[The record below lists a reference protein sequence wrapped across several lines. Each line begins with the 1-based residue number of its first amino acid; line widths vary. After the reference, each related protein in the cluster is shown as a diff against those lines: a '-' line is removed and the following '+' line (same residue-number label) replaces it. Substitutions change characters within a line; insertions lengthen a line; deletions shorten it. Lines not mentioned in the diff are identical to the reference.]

1 MTNNRKKGIRIAGAL
16 FIILLCALGY
26 WTYRCLNPTREQ
38 VQAAKARI
46 EAYSCYEIRRNGKT
60 MLRFDE
66 DTTTLA
72 ATFMNRW
79 ALVPYARDDSQHPTI
94 PTSPE
99 TATRDSMQTVCW

>member
-46 EAYSCYEIRRNGKT
+46 EAYSCYEIRKNGNIVYPADK
-60 MLRFDE
+60 RVDK
-66 DTTTLA
+66 
-72 ATFMNRW
+72 
-79 ALVPYARDDSQHPTI
+79 
-94 PTSPE
+94 PE
-99 TATRDSMQTVCW
+99 KMC